1 MHDDLQMNNGYPPF
15 SITYSEIIIEGD
27 AQKMLNLSS
36 HACRLFFESTHFWP
50 IIIWLTI
57 LVLDSLLVVKVV
69 R

>member
-36 HACRLFFESTHFWP
+36 HACRPFIESTHFWP
-50 IIIWLTI
+50 VIWLTI
-57 LVLDSLLVVKVV
+57 LVLDSLLVDKIV